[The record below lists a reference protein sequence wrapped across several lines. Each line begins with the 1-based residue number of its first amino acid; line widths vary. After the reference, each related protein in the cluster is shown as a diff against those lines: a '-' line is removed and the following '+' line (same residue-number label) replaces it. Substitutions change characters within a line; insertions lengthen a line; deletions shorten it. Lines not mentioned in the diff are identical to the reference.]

1 MEPRCLTEHNTPP
14 VVTLL
19 LIVVS
24 EAPSLAGVI
33 EPKYLTIFLSLELG
47 HLADLINVDHGHWD
61 IVPVQNYFNYFVI
74 KNLAANAGLP
84 NRTVVFLLYLI
95 MSNKPLI

>member
-1 MEPRCLTEHNTPP
+1 MHNAPLF
-14 VVTLL
+14 VTLL

-24 EAPSLAGVI
+24 EAPSPRKVI
-33 EPKYLTIFLSLELG
+33 EPKYLTIFVSLETYLVWRTMDSEWSLQG
-47 HLADLINVDHGHWD
+47 D
-61 IVPVQNYFNYFVI
+61 IVSVQNYFNYFVI
-74 KNLAANAGLP
+74 KNLAAIAGPP

>member
-1 MEPRCLTEHNTPP
+1 MDP
-14 VVTLL
+14 
-19 LIVVS
+19 
-24 EAPSLAGVI
+24 
-33 EPKYLTIFLSLELG
+33 
-47 HLADLINVDHGHWD
+47 GHWD

-74 KNLAANAGLP
+74 KKLAGIAGLP